1 MTFKSTYPA
10 IDIPELDLWTF
21 FFERKD
27 RAYPDTKVLWQDADT
42 RRTYTYAQTK
52 DAAIAFGRG
61 LRTHFGW
68 KSGDVMALFTA
79 NSIDTPVATFGT
91 LWAAGI
97 VSPASPR
104 YTAEELASQLKDC
117 SAAGIITQFSMLQ
130 VALQAA
136 KVAGIPRE
144 RIILIGDV
152 RDPETRVRHF
162 TDICGGPNSGVQE
175 RPLVTPKKDPA
186 YLMYSSGTT
195 GYPKGALLSHHN
207 IVSNVLQTD
216 AVEGRQLTHNGGD
229 DGRGDRVLIFLPL
242 FHIYG
247 LACGVHSPLYSGF
260 LVVLM
265 TTFDVQKFC
274 AHVQNFRITYAHIVP
289 PVALALGKLDII
301 RKYDLSSLRMM
312 NSSAAPLSAEMIKR
326 TFSQIKVGLKQSYG
340 LTEASPASHVQPWED
355 WDRAAGSVGKLL
367 PNMEAKY
374 MTIPQND
381 TISVEVPSGEVGEL
395 YIRGPNIFMGYHAH
409 HQPTLSPDGWFK
421 TGDVGFQD
429 IDGNLYITDRVK
441 ELIKYKGFQVAP
453 AELEGILL
461 QHNAIS
467 DVAVI
472 GVNNPEEGTELP
484 RAYVVRSSRSRSRNT
499 SQQVEAEK
507 LSISRWFD
515 GKVAPHKRLR
525 GGIRFV
531 DEIPKNPTGKILR
544 RQIRELAE
552 KEETQAPSKL

>member
-1 MTFKSTYPA
+1 MTGKSTFPA
-10 IDIPELDLWTF
+10 IDIPEFDLWTF
-21 FFERKD
+21 FFERED
-27 RAYPDTKVLWQDADT
+27 RTYPDTKVLWQDADT
-42 RRTYTYAQTK
+42 RRTYTYGQTK
-52 DAAIAFGRG
+52 DAAIAFGRS

-68 KSGDVMALFTA
+68 KSGDTMALFTV
-79 NSIDTPVATFGT
+79 NSIDTPVVTFGT

-117 SAAGIITQFSMLQ
+117 SAAAIITQFPMLKI
-130 VALQAA
+130 ALQAA
-136 KVAGIPRE
+136 KVVGIPRE

-152 RDPETRVRHF
+152 RDPEARVRHF
-162 TDICGGPNSGVQE
+162 TDLCGGSNSEAQE
-175 RPLVTPKKDPA
+175 RPPITPKKDAA

-195 GYPKGALLSHHN
+195 GYPKGALLSHYN
-207 IVSNVLQTD
+207 IVSNVLQTQ
-216 AVEGRQLTHNGGD
+216 AVEGHQLTHNGGK
-229 DGRGDRVLIFLPL
+229 DGRGDMVLIFLPL

-260 LVVLM
+260 QVVLM
-265 TTFDVQKFC
+265 ATFDIQKFC
-274 AHVQNFRITYAHIVP
+274 IHVQNFQITYAHIVP
-289 PVALALGKLDII
+289 PVALALGSLDII
-301 RKYDLSSLRMM
+301 RKYDLSSLRML
-312 NSSAAPLSAEMIKR
+312 NSSAAPLSASTIQR
-326 TFSQIKVGLKQSYG
+326 ASSRIKVGLKQSYG
-340 LTEASPASHVQPWED
+340 LTEASPASHVQPWGD

-374 MTIPQND
+374 MTIPEND
-381 TISVEVPSGEVGEL
+381 TVSVEVPSGEVGEL
-395 YIRGPNIFMGYHAH
+395 YIRGPNIFMGYHGH

-461 QHNAIS
+461 QHDAIS

-472 GVNNPEEGTELP
+472 GVNSPEEGTELP
-484 RAYVVRSSRSRSRNT
+484 RAYVVRSSRIKSRNT
-499 SQQVEAEK
+499 GQQVEAEK
-507 LSISRWFD
+507 LSIIKWFD

-544 RQIRELAE
+544 RQLRELAE
-552 KEETQAPSKL
+552 KEETQTPSKL